1 MAQGAKPGEGG
12 QLPGHKVDRYI
23 GSIRFTTPGVG
34 LISPPPHHDIYS
46 IEDLKQ
52 LIYDLRCGNPR
63 ARISVKL
70 VSEVGVGTVAA
81 GVAKANSDHVLIAGH
96 DGGTGASPLSSIQ
109 AAGVPWE
116 IGLAETQQTL
126 VLNDL
131 RSRIWVQTDGQIK
144 TGRDVIVAAL
154 LGADECG
161 FSTAPLI
168 ATGCIMMR
176 ACHLNTCP
184 VGIATQDPEL
194 RKRFKGQPEHVV
206 NFFFYVAEEARQIMR
221 RLGIR
226 RYEDLV
232 GRVDLLEA
240 DTAIEH
246 WKARGV
252 DLTHL
257 LSAPPVADDAPRRRL
272 RPQDSPLPGALDW
285 TLIEAA
291 KDAVDHRMKVTGDFD
306 VRNVN
311 RTVGG
316 LLSSAVTK
324 VHGAQGLPP
333 GTIQY
338 TLRGSAGQSF
348 GAWLAPGVELT
359 LIGDANDYTGKGL
372 SGGVLAVTPP
382 EDSLFKAEENVIV
395 GNTVLYGASGGRA
408 FFRGLAGERFA
419 VRNSGASAVVEGV
432 GDHGCEYM
440 TGGRAIILGP
450 TGRNFAAGMSGGVA
464 YVLDEDGTFEARCN
478 MGLVGF
484 DVIED
489 SDAIELHNLIA
500 EHAERTGSTVAERIL
515 AAWDEYL
522 PRFKKVMPHDYKR
535 ALREMAEAE
544 APMQATEERDAAT
557 EVVGAPATGTGRNS

>member
-1 MAQGAKPGEGG
+1 M
-12 QLPGHKVDRYI
+12 
-23 GSIRFTTPGVG
+23 
-34 LISPPPHHDIYS
+34 
-46 IEDLKQ
+46 
-52 LIYDLRCGNPR
+52 
-63 ARISVKL
+63 
-70 VSEVGVGTVAA
+70 
-81 GVAKANSDHVLIAGH
+81 
-96 DGGTGASPLSSIQ
+96 
-109 AAGVPWE
+109 PWE

-144 TGRDVIVAAL
+144 TGRDVVVAAL
-154 LGADECG
+154 LGADEMG

-168 ATGCIMMR
+168 ATGCVMMR

-194 RKRFKGQPEHVV
+194 RRRFAGTPEHVV
-206 NFFFYVAEEARQIMR
+206 NFFFFVAEEAREIMR
-221 RLGIR
+221 RLGVR
-226 RYEDLV
+226 RFDDLI
-232 GRVDLLEA
+232 GRVDLLKA
-240 DTAIEH
+240 DDAIDH

-252 DLTHL
+252 DLRHMLNATPL
-257 LSAPPVADDAPRRRL
+257 APGTPLRRC

-285 TLIEAA
+285 KLIEAA
-291 KDAVDHRMKVTGDFD
+291 REAIDHSRPVTGEFPI
-306 VRNVN
+306 RNIN

-324 VHGAQGLPP
+324 VHGFDGLPP
-333 GTIQY
+333 ETVRF

-372 SGGVLAVTPP
+372 SGGVLAVRPP
-382 EDSLFKAEENVIV
+382 DGATFKAEENVII
-395 GNTVLYGASGGRA
+395 GNTVLYGATAGRA

-440 TGGRAIILGP
+440 TGGRAVILGR

-464 YVLDEDGTFEARCN
+464 YVLDEDGTFESRCN

-484 DVIED
+484 EEISEA
-489 SDAIELHNLIA
+489 DAIELHELIE
-500 EHAERTGSTVAERIL
+500 EHHLRTQSPVAARVLREWADVL
-515 AAWDEYL
+515 T
-522 PRFKKVMPHDYKR
+522 RFVKVMPHDYKR
-535 ALREMAEAE
+535 ALRELAEAE
-544 APMQATEERDAAT
+544 AHSFEPAESTGGEGFMATERAA
-557 EVVGAPATGTGRNS
+557 